1 MKRASFVTSMAIQR
15 GRVDLKSEIQ
25 IHMFIHLNEIV
36 VKATMCSIKIKREW
50 TFVHSIGNIRLFPSS
65 CHFQHFNIK
74 FHARTVRTSPPPPQK
89 QNKTKENHDNK
100 VGSKKENVI
109 AFSFRSLSFFFYCNW
124 RAREVVK
131 RRHTT
136 PEGSEI

>member
-74 FHARTVRTSPPPPQK
+74 FHARTVRTSPPPPKNRIKQK
-89 QNKTKENHDNK
+89 KITTIKWEAK
-100 VGSKKENVI
+100 
-109 AFSFRSLSFFFYCNW
+109 RRTLSLFPSALFLFFFTATGA
-124 RAREVVK
+124 RARW
-131 RRHTT
+131 
-136 PEGSEI
+136 